1 MTEAFLTVAA
11 FIRGALEHRH
21 EETASGLAVT
31 DADET
36 RRVASAALDLATVL
50 LRSHAES
57 LGLDPF
63 AYLDEFVRVLVDHQC
78 ELAAST
84 PRMPSGRSARR
95 PSSW

>member
-11 FIRGALEHRH
+11 FIRGGLEHRH

-57 LGLDPF
+57 LELDPF
-63 AYLDEFVRVLVDHQC
+63 AYLDEFVRALVDHQC
-78 ELAAST
+78 ELEASAQRIPGD
-84 PRMPSGRSARR
+84 PRARR
-95 PSSW
+95 GWGG